1 MVCTEKDGEIARL
14 KEKCKVKE
22 AEVRQLREDEAQRAA
37 VLQAAITSYI
47 SRPSTP
53 RD

>member
-1 MVCTEKDGEIARL
+1 MAAEKDGEIARL
-14 KEKCKVKE
+14 KEKYKVKE
-22 AEVRQLREDEAQRAA
+22 GEVRQLREDETQRAA

-47 SRPSTP
+47 SRPATP